1 VDSVGTILVKD
12 VRKGRW
18 DADQIID
25 EMFSVHARY
34 KPDLFI
40 VEQGTI
46 NQSIRPFL
54 DKEMRKR
61 NVYINLYPMVPTKDK
76 MTRARSIQARMRAGG
91 IRFDKDKSWYPGFE
105 DEMARFPKDRHDD
118 QVDAL
123 SWIGLALDKLVEA
136 PTSEEEE
143 EENYNHMLYDS
154 EPEGMCLTTGY

>member
-1 VDSVGTILVKD
+1 
-12 VRKGRW
+12 
-18 DADQIID
+18 
-25 EMFSVHARY
+25 
-34 KPDLFI
+34 
-40 VEQGTI
+40 
-46 NQSIRPFL
+46 
-54 DKEMRKR
+54 
-61 NVYINLYPMVPTKDK
+61 MVPTKDK

-143 EENYNHMLYDS
+143 EENYNHMLYES
-154 EPEGMCLTTGY
+154 EPVGMSATTGY